1 MSFFERF
8 TVKQEPNFAAIEE
21 PLPEDDD
28 YNNVVVKE
36 EHLYDDDDEQ
46 AEDDDKADAKRPRS
60 SNPTSRTT
68 VVNESSV
75 QSVFL
80 RPTERKVLTASSA
93 KMMPQQERLLS
104 LDEYDE
110 PAQLSRV
117 NNRRSASRTAA
128 ANDSAHSAANFANYI
143 TARHVSGGKPVEQ
156 NASAGERYFNIFVKR
171 MFQVPPSR
179 NMPCSQTRFA
189 DPRFASMPLS
199 LDHIFELC
207 ATARP
212 NEPKCSR
219 DTNCK
224 ALEIENEYGLRI
236 NDAPFVAFWFK
247 ANSDE
252 TREFDAQ
259 WTSRMCVVCEC
270 EIALRTYVNSHCSN
284 VGIDPSDKIKTTD
297 GITERVKLSVS
308 WHVLVNQTGQ
318 FCQTET
324 IGPDA
329 LTFNG
334 LSGPVPRLRLRGWKL
349 RPTIETNSKKFIP
362 PYTRYVPPE
371 DIHTRDGHQGF

>member
-21 PLPEDDD
+21 PIPEDDD
-28 YNNVVVKE
+28 YNVEVKQE
-36 EHLYDDDDEQ
+36 PLYDDDDEQ
-46 AEDDDKADAKRPRS
+46 AEDDDKADAKRSRS

-80 RPTERKVLTASSA
+80 RPTERRVLTASSA

-128 ANDSAHSAANFANYI
+128 ANDSAHSASNFANYI

-247 ANSDE
+247 ANSEE